1 MARGNDGFDGYMGEW
16 REFGK
21 CGKGLGM
28 CAFKVTI
35 VTLFPEAFPGLLGM
49 SVLGRGL
56 RDGIWELNVVNI
68 RDFAFDKHRTV
79 DDTPYGGGAGM
90 LLKPDIVAAAL
101 RHAKAENAGART
113 LYMGPAGKR
122 FEQGKARALS
132 AAGTG
137 IIILCG
143 HYEGVDER
151 VLAAE
156 VDEVVSVGDFVL
168 SGGEN
173 AAMCVVD
180 AVVRLLPGVLGADA
194 SLHEESFD
202 LMDEAGAVLVE
213 YPHYTRPAVW
223 EGMEVPAVL
232 QNGNHKE
239 IAKWRLAE
247 AKKRTAGIK

>member
-1 MARGNDGFDGYMGEW
+1 MGLLLRDMGEW
-16 REFGK
+16 RGFCK
-21 CGKGLGM
+21 CGKGLVM

-56 RDGIWELNVVNI
+56 RDGIWELEVVNI
-68 RDFAFDKHRTV
+68 RDFALDKHKTV

-90 LLKPDIVAAAL
+90 VLRADIVAVAL
-101 RHAKAENAGART
+101 RAAKAANPGALT
-113 LYMGPAGKR
+113 VYMGPAGKR
-122 FEQGKARALS
+122 FVQGTAREMAVG
-132 AAGTG
+132 AGL
-137 IIILCG
+137 IVLCG
-143 HYEGVDER
+143 HYEGIDER
-151 VLAAE
+151 VLEAE

-202 LMDEAGAVLVE
+202 IVDENGTALVE
-213 YPHYTRPAVW
+213 YPHYTRPVAW
-223 EGMEVPAVL
+223 EGRAVPEIL
-232 QNGNHKE
+232 TNGNHKE
-239 IAKWRLAE
+239 IAKWRLSE
-247 AKKRTAGIK
+247 AKRRTAKVKG